1 MKNIILLSILI
12 ILFSCKEKQEEETKN
27 KTTKPLLSVSKT
39 HSSIKKV
46 SFAFRKEIENW
57 EELKS
62 VDKFISR
69 FQKSSPNEALS
80 NALELKSLV
89 KSLRDSVKPI
99 LFETASFKTRVNI
112 LYNETLRLSD
122 MTFIPAINA
131 DEVNKQTNKIIEAFS
146 AVNSKINT
154 VYSKK
159 RFEEAIKVDVKFI
172 GLDSTKIDSVS
183 KKTIKNNLLRNRTKK
198 KKIL

>member
-1 MKNIILLSILI
+1 MKNIIFLLAFI
-12 ILFSCKEKQEEETKN
+12 ILFSCKEKQEKETKN
-27 KTTKPLLSVSKT
+27 KTPKPLLSVSKK
-39 HSSIKKV
+39 HSNIKKV
-46 SFAFRKEIENW
+46 SFSFRSEIENW

-62 VDKFISR
+62 VDNFISR

-99 LFETASFKTRVNI
+99 LFETASFKTRINI

-131 DEVNKQTNKIIEAFS
+131 DEVNKQTNKVIEAFS

-154 VYSKK
+154 IYSKK

-172 GLDSTKIDSVS
+172 GLDSTKIDSIS
-183 KKTIKNNLLRNRTKK
+183 KKTIKNNFLRNKK
-198 KKIL
+198 NL